1 MELLLN
7 DWLNC
12 RVASVENKASHP
24 MASALVN
31 FAELHGVKPAEHVTD
46 FEVIVGEGV
55 TANVNGRIIHIGNSR
70 MASRLGWEKG
80 P

>member
-1 MELLLN
+1 MG
-7 DWLNC
+7 

-24 MASALVN
+24 MASALVS
-31 FAELHGVKPAEHVTD
+31 FADLHGVKPVCEVKD

-55 TANVNGRIIHIGNSR
+55 TATVDGRTIHIGNAR

-80 P
+80 VTDLIKPYLS